1 MISVRVTQSNVPVLC
16 LGVVRRMR
24 GRETEGIFFIDYRV
38 CSRAMFCWISL
49 RNDYGDGWL
58 FKNTTIMIR

>member
-1 MISVRVTQSNVPVLC
+1 
-16 LGVVRRMR
+16 MR